1 MEINNVCYATLKF
14 NEPWT
19 LKNYLKVG
27 GYKAWKKII
36 SKKTDPEEIVAELRH
51 QVCAEGVAPGFLPA

>member
-1 MEINNVCYATLKF
+1 MEINNVCYATLNFK
-14 NEPWT
+14 EPWT

-36 SKKTDPEEIVAELRH
+36 SKKIDPENIIIASK
-51 QVCAEGVAPGFLPA
+51 QVHIKYYIHLF

>member
-1 MEINNVCYATLKF
+1 MEMNNVCYATLNFK
-14 NEPWT
+14 EPWT

-36 SKKTDPEEIVAELRH
+36 SKKTNKNVYSIYAF
-51 QVCAEGVAPGFLPA
+51 QIFKKYY